1 MTQDSSP
8 DRYVTL
14 IQRGMAALLEG
25 RGYSPPAVA
34 ALLELDATQ
43 FQFQQ
48 RMAKGEFLQLLIARR
63 HVPLELAQLRGLY
76 AVARISHGI
85 HRPAPMPAT
94 IGLVS
99 EELALDPSRASR
111 IVADLV
117 AGGYVARVADQSD
130 GRVSVLTLTPQGL
143 ALVTDLRHDRWDMF
157 LEVFAG
163 WSEADIIAFST
174 LYARYGQG
182 MARVMAA
189 PSAPDSV

>member
-1 MTQDSSP
+1 MTDP
-8 DRYVTL
+8 DKDRYITL
-14 IQRGMAALLEG
+14 IQRGMAAMLEA
-25 RGYSPPAVA
+25 RGYAPPTVA
-34 ALLELDATQ
+34 ALLDLDATQ

-48 RMAKGEFLQLLIARR
+48 SMAKGEFLQLLIARR
-63 HVPLELAQLRGLY
+63 QVPLELAQMRGLY

-99 EELALDPSRASR
+99 EELGLDPSRASR

-117 AGGYVARVADQSD
+117 AGGYVARLADQSD
-130 GRVSVLTLTPQGL
+130 GRVSVITLTDKGH
-143 ALVTDLRHDRWDMF
+143 ALVVELRQDRWEMF
-157 LEVFAG
+157 LAVFDG

-189 PSAPDSV
+189 PNAPDSV